1 MLQSPPS
8 WRRGLKF
15 LMAFKEQYPILSP
28 PSWRRGLK
36 FQFQHPHQRYKH
48 VASFLEAWIEIYRTG
63 TTANDTRVASFLEA
77 WIEIPALF
85 NFRMSLSR
93 RLLLGGVD

>member
-8 WRRGLKF
+8 WRRGLKSKG
-15 LMAFKEQYPILSP
+15 LGKKHSYTSSP

-36 FQFQHPHQRYKH
+36 FRPVVVVDMWMK
-48 VASFLEAWIEIYRTG
+48 S
-63 TTANDTRVASFLEA
+63 
-77 WIEIPALF
+77 
-85 NFRMSLSR
+85 